1 MPGATRTSVSSSTST
16 SSSSSVIKVSPPVP
30 SGDSELL
37 GEVTR
42 SSSVSQASNEA
53 EGNKPTTEVLPP
65 AQTTVGVSE
74 EKDEAV
80 ENEINRGEF
89 LL

>member
-1 MPGATRTSVSSSTST
+1 
-16 SSSSSVIKVSPPVP
+16 
-30 SGDSELL
+30 
-37 GEVTR
+37 
-42 SSSVSQASNEA
+42 VSQASNEA